1 MTIKDK
7 LQSLGIDTT
16 KDKAKVEEAKA
27 ALLKASENFT
37 KITSKITSNGEKI
50 LENLFASL
58 NNVENKKQVMRPK
71 TIKSTSSFSEENINN
86 NVDNKAKTTDYSDE
100 KSITE
105 EKKQV
110 NKSSTTKV
118 LINTGTDK
126 VVVDKNSSP
135 NGRPLPQATI
145 DALKREKEK
154 ELGKA
159 EAAKKETLQKEGE
172 NKSNVQVKVNKGQ
185 QNANRG
191 NDDRKFRTNN
201 RNANDSRDK
210 QHGFQNKSQSQVSRV
225 DNRTGSNQGKKPS
238 QGSVKTIF
246 NPNTATIAT
255 GTNKSYSGKK
265 QSKNKYDKEREKK
278 QSQKAQ
284 IKDKSRKYSSN
295 LVNSD
300 YENDNVRTMVRK
312 PGAFIKPEIKQEK
325 PIDDIKSITIPDVI
339 SIKDL
344 SSKLHLQPSII
355 VKKLFLSGKIVN
367 VNTELTYEEA
377 ENIALE
383 YDILCE
389 KEVKIDVIAEMLK
402 ETEEDPSTLI
412 PRPPVVVVMG
422 HVDHGKTSILDTIRN
437 TNVIAKEAGGIT
449 QHIGAYQVKVKD
461 RLITFLDTPG
471 HEAFTAMRLRG
482 AKSTD
487 IAILVVAADD
497 GVKPQTI
504 EAINHAKAAN
514 VEIIVAINKIDKPEA
529 NVERVKQQLSEYEL
543 VPADWGGQTTYCE
556 VSAKKNI
563 GIDNLLDMVLLTADV
578 MDLKANPNRKAR
590 GIVIESLLDKG
601 KGPVARILIQ
611 KGTLHIGDYV
621 AMGKSFG
628 KIRAMSDANGV
639 RVTEARPSMPVEVLG
654 LNDVPQAGDT
664 FLCFDEE
671 KGARE
676 FAETFVAENKIKLV
690 EESKHKVTLDALF
703 DQIKAGELKELN
715 IVLKADVA
723 GSSEAIK
730 NSLEK
735 LSNDE
740 VVVKVIH
747 EGVGNI
753 NESDV
758 TLASASN
765 AIIIGFNVKPE
776 ANTRAIIEREKV
788 DLRLYNIIYNAID
801 DVEKA
806 MKGMLAPVFE
816 EKVIGS
822 VVIRQIFKASSVGNI
837 AGSYVTDGEARRNA
851 KVRLKRGD
859 KVIFDGDIASLKR
872 FKDEVKEVKA
882 GFECGI
888 VLEGFNDYQ
897 VDDVMEVYVV
907 EEKKVNYEDE

>member
-7 LQSLGIDTT
+7 LQSLKIDIT
-16 KDKAKVEEAKA
+16 KDKNIVDDIKKELSKA
-27 ALLKASENFT
+27 GENVG
-37 KITSKITSNGEKI
+37 KITNKLTDKGEKI
-50 LENLFASL
+50 IDDFVSKRPELQP
-58 NNVENKKQVMRPK
+58 KKQVTRPQ
-71 TIKSTSSFSEENINN
+71 TIKHDEETKSSDSKTEDREVSVVKNAGDDKTESATASTANSLKKKLIINVSGSTVKGKETGPNRNSLPQTTVDDYVRKKEEERKKQLASVSEKIEKKSPQTENSEINKKEIQKNLPN
-86 NVDNKAKTTDYSDE
+86 NKNKN
-100 KSITE
+100 E
-105 EKKQV
+105 EKKNNQ
-110 NKSSTTKV
+110 NKPH
-118 LINTGTDK
+118 I
-126 VVVDKNSSP
+126 
-135 NGRPLPQATI
+135 
-145 DALKREKEK
+145 
-154 ELGKA
+154 
-159 EAAKKETLQKEGE
+159 
-172 NKSNVQVKVNKGQ
+172 NKGTNKN
-185 QNANRG
+185 QNGANVHVNQG
-191 NDDRKFRTNN
+191 NNN
-201 RNANDSRDK
+201 RPKKD
-210 QHGFQNKSQSQVSRV
+210 QFQ
-225 DNRTGSNQGKKPS
+225 KP
-238 QGSVKTIF
+238 GGGAKTIF
-246 NPNTATIAT
+246 NPGNATIAT
-255 GTNKSYSGKK
+255 GTNSNYSGKK
-265 QSKNKYDKEREKK
+265 QAKNKYEKDKEKK
-278 QSQKAQ
+278 QREKAQ
-284 IKDKSRKYSSN
+284 IKDKSNKYSSN

-300 YENDNVRTMVRK
+300 YENERERTGKRRV
-312 PGAFIKPEIKQEK
+312 GAFIKPEIKDDK
-325 PIDDIKSITIPDVI
+325 PLDDIKSIVIPEVI
-339 SIKDL
+339 SIKEL
-344 SSKLHLQPSII
+344 AAKLHLQPAII
-355 VKKLFLSGKIVN
+355 VKKLFLTGKIVT

-389 KEVKIDVIAEMLK
+389 KEVKVDVIAELLK
-402 ETEEDPSTLI
+402 ETEEDTSKLI
-412 PRPPVVVVMG
+412 TRPPVVCVMG
-422 HVDHGKTSILDTIRN
+422 HVDHGKTSILDAIRN

-449 QHIGAYQVKVKD
+449 QHIGAYQVKIKD

-529 NVERVKQQLSEYEL
+529 NVDRVKQQLSEYEL

-563 GIDNLLDMVLLTADV
+563 GLENLLEMILLTADV
-578 MDLKANPNRKAR
+578 MDLKANPDRKAR

-601 KGPVARILIQ
+601 KGPVARILVQ
-611 KGTLHIGDYV
+611 KGTLHVGDYV

-628 KIRAMSDANGV
+628 KVRAMSDANGE
-639 RVTEARPSMPVEVLG
+639 RVDKALPSMPVEILG

-664 FLCFDEE
+664 FVCFDGE
-671 KGARE
+671 KEARA
-676 FAETFVAENKIKLV
+676 FAETFVSENKAKLV

-776 ANTRAIIEREKV
+776 PNTKSVIEREKV

-806 MKGMLAPVFE
+806 MKGLLAPVYE
-816 EKVIGS
+816 EKVIGN
-822 VVIRQIFKASSVGNI
+822 VVVRQIFKASSVGNI
-837 AGSYVTDGEARRNA
+837 AGSFVVDGEVRRNA
-851 KVRLKRGD
+851 KVRLKRAD
-859 KVIFDGDIASLKR
+859 KVLFDGEISSLKR
-872 FKDEVKEVKA
+872 FKDEVKDVKA

-888 VLEGFNDYQ
+888 VLTNFNDYA
-897 VDDVMEVYVV
+897 VEDTMEVYVV
-907 EEKKVNYEDE
+907 EEKK